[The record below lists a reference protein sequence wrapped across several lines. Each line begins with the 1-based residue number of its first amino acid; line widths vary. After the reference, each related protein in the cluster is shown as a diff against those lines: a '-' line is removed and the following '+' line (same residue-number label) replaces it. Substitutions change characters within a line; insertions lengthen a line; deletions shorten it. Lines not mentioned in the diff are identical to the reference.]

1 MTSMVLLTRFS
12 SRRTTTS
19 VHPVPVVAICTCL
32 DPPVKDEG
40 ELTEPWFCF
49 ICVAK
54 RPTTTEQPE
63 KPARGLFAPLLNSL
77 NKKNPQT
84 FALPESI
91 RDYFEGVSTAKTGE
105 FVEAVKPKT
114 R

>member
-1 MTSMVLLTRFS
+1 
-12 SRRTTTS
+12 
-19 VHPVPVVAICTCL
+19 
-32 DPPVKDEG
+32 
-40 ELTEPWFCF
+40 
-49 ICVAK
+49 
-54 RPTTTEQPE
+54 
-63 KPARGLFAPLLNSL
+63 LFAPLLNSL